1 MSRAQLT
8 STVEQNTGGA
18 VPPFVAGKNAVI
30 NGSMELAQRGT
41 SFTSTTNIYT
51 LDRWQAT
58 RYGTAGGT
66 VSQQVATDATYL
78 PQIKYC
84 ARIANNSGATSV
96 GTYFVTSLESL
107 ESQRFA
113 GQTATFSF
121 YARKGALYSGSNTI
135 TANIIGGT
143 GTDQNILSGF
153 TGQATQF
160 TTSPAT
166 LSTNWQRFTVTG
178 AVGSSITQLAIVF
191 IAYGSGTAGATDYVE
206 ITGVQLELGSVATPF
221 SRAAGTLQGELA
233 LCQRYYQR
241 VNNNP
246 SGYGGYGLGSASTT
260 TNVRI
265 DYFFP
270 VQMRTLPSAIDYST
284 LSSTYAVFDGQNLLI
299 PTAITYNSNESYV
312 NQIHLD
318 LTVSGAVQFRP
329 YKGIFQG
336 SSSGYLGF
344 SAEL

>member
-221 SRAAGTLQGELA
+221 TTASGTLQGELA
-233 LCQRYYQR
+233 LCQRYYYRAQGGTAY
-241 VNNNP
+241 
-246 SGYGGYGLGSASTT
+246 SYYGVGASTST
-260 TNVRI
+260 STAYIVVPLPI
-265 DYFFP
+265 
-270 VQMRTLPSAIDYST
+270 QMRAYPSTTIDWANLGITDNVNYQLA
-284 LSSTYAVFDGQNLLI
+284 LSGLALQNGNPNQVVL
-299 PTAITYNSNESYV
+299 TATTAASQTQYRPAFLT
-312 NQIHLD
+312 NQNN
-318 LTVSGAVQFRP
+318 TA
-329 YKGIFQG
+329 
-336 SSSGYLGF
+336 GYLGF

>member
-233 LCQRYYQR
+233 LCERYYWR
-241 VNNNP
+241 VATGANQPIINMAETNTTAAEGVIQYPVTMRTTPTLDQSTGSPYFTFLHAGLFPTFNNFVIDIATPNAAMIYT
-246 SGYGGYGLGSASTT
+246 STLGSSGTAGHAGMAY
-260 TNVRI
+260 TNNANA
-265 DYFFP
+265 YF
-270 VQMRTLPSAIDYST
+270 
-284 LSSTYAVFDGQNLLI
+284 G
-299 PTAITYNSNESYV
+299 
-312 NQIHLD
+312 
-318 LTVSGAVQFRP
+318 
-329 YKGIFQG
+329 FQ
-336 SSSGYLGF
+336 
-344 SAEL
+344 AEL